1 MHRLRNEDG
10 ASAVVFALF
19 AVVLF
24 GMAAFALDTAAIY
37 QERRELQ
44 NGADAAALAVAEDC
58 LRFPASCTL
67 GAAGGTASGYA
78 DANADDGVSQ
88 VDAVTLDVV
97 AQQVDVKL
105 RTEDTAGATV
115 LAPIFGRVLGFNGAS
130 VTAKSS
136 AVWGRAGEMKTVP
149 LIISDCEWFDV
160 DRPPLQPGPDFVG
173 DPWLFVF
180 HEGNQGRTCDHSN
193 SGFDLPGGFGWLDA
207 DAGPCRALF
216 QTGEWKDGVDPGSS
230 PSATCTPAHIADAF
244 LNKPAFLPYYED
256 KLQQGNNGSYLV
268 SGLGAFWITGYNFGG
283 QFKEPSNDPPC
294 SGTTRCIAGY
304 FLSTT
309 TSEGEPG
316 GPDRGASIVK
326 LIP

>member
-1 MHRLRNEDG
+1 MQRLRNEDG

-24 GMAAFALDTAAIY
+24 GMAAFALDTAAMY
-37 QERRELQ
+37 QERRQLQ

-58 LRFPASCTL
+58 LRVPASCTF
-67 GAAGGTASGYA
+67 GAANGSAAGYA
-78 DANADDGVSQ
+78 DANADDGVSR
-88 VDAVTLDVV
+88 VDTVALDLV
-97 AQQVDVKL
+97 AQQIDVKL

-130 VTAKSS
+130 VTAQAS
-136 AVWGRAGEMKTVP
+136 AVWGRVGEMKTVP
-149 LIISDCEWFDV
+149 LIISDCEWFDPA
-160 DRPPLQPGPDFVG
+160 RPALQSGPTFTG
-173 DPWLFVF
+173 EPWLFVF
-180 HEGNQGRTCDHSN
+180 HQGNQGRTCDHSN

-207 DAGPCRALF
+207 DAGPCRTLF
-216 QTGEWKDGVDPGSS
+216 QAGEWKDGVDPGSS
-230 PSATCTPAHIADAF
+230 PTATCTPALIAEAF

-256 KLQQGNNGSYLV
+256 KAESGNNGSYLV

-283 QFKEPSNDPPC
+283 QFQEPSNNPPC

-309 TSEGEPG
+309 TSDGEPG